1 VKKDIR
7 ILLIDDNQEILAGL
21 LNFLSSKGYEVVTA
35 IDGLEGMKIID
46 ADRNGFDLVITDV
59 VMPYVSGVGLIAVMK
74 QKRPETPVIAITGM
88 GEHPEGLAREAR
100 ADVVLIKPFELK
112 DLIKHIEDLLYRKS
126 YSPTS
131 AV

>member
-1 VKKDIR
+1 
-7 ILLIDDNQEILAGL
+7 
-21 LNFLSSKGYEVVTA
+21 
-35 IDGLEGMKIID
+35 
-46 ADRNGFDLVITDV
+46 
-59 VMPYVSGVGLIAVMK
+59 MPYVSGVGLIAVMK

-88 GEHPEGLAREAR
+88 GEHPERLAREAR

-112 DLIKHIEDLLYRKS
+112 DLRKHIEDLLYRKS